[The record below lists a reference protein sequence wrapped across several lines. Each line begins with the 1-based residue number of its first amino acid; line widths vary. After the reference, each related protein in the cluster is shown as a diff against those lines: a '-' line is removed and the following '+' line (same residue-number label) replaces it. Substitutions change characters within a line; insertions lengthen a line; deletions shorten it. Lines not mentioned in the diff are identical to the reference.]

1 MTAGSWATAPSAQ
14 RRAALSANR
23 QPPTTTTG
31 KLPGNRLC
39 SIKKKRTAATT
50 ADQPTSCAITAKG
63 KKRKYRLAS
72 RFKGNNAR
80 RPPFFLRV
88 LA

>member
-1 MTAGSWATAPSAQ
+1 MTAGSWATAPSGQ

-50 ADQPTSCAITAKG
+50 ADQPADQLRDHSQRQKAEISTRFSFQ
-63 KKRKYRLAS
+63 RK
-72 RFKGNNAR
+72 
-80 RPPFFLRV
+80 
-88 LA
+88 